1 MLIFFLVSPSLSLN
15 YVLLN
20 TVGLIAISLKT
31 RPSPLGFG
39 LRSDKDVVSTWAHV
53 IYPCCLNY
61 VFKSFIVEV

>member
-20 TVGLIAISLKT
+20 TVGLIAINFKT
-31 RPSPLGFG
+31 QPSPLGFG
-39 LRSDKDVVSTWAHV
+39 LRSDEDVVSAWAHE